1 MGVYVS
7 RGGETANLTSFR
19 SACSFPRKIGR
30 LMIFLLEWRSIFK
43 GAVCV
48 VNIVLAKMD
57 Y

>member
-7 RGGETANLTSFR
+7 RGSEIANLTPVL
-19 SACSFPRKIGR
+19 SACPFPRKIER
-30 LMIFLLEWRSIFK
+30 LMTFLLEWRSIFK

>member
-7 RGGETANLTSFR
+7 RGSEIANLTSVL
-19 SACSFPRKIGR
+19 SACPFPRKIER
-30 LMIFLLEWRSIFK
+30 LMTFLLEWRSIFK
-43 GAVCV
+43 GAACV